1 MEVTAIITFKYSAFF
16 KKRIKEFKNF
26 GINVVLSFELVMC

>member
-1 MEVTAIITFKYSAFF
+1 MKVTAIITFKYSAFL
-16 KKRIKEFKNF
+16 KEFKNF